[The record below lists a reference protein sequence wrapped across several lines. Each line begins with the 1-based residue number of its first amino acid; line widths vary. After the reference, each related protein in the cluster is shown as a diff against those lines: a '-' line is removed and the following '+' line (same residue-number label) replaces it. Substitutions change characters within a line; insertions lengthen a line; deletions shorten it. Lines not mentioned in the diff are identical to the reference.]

1 MTYSNY
7 WIWWNISWKCAV
19 SIFYLFFLSRFSIVA
34 ERYILKIVREQDRG
48 VFGRH
53 LLFES
58 NFVVSW
64 KYGSNLF
71 LLSKMHKFLWF
82 LLFRWLHLDILER
95 LFRHDDFSSPYVS
108 TQTLVLFFTPK
119 NCVFYFSWVSF
130 WYTWVSIP
138 KHSVCRIF
146 IGFGTDLPSCFLKPN
161 LWKCRR
167 LS

>member
-1 MTYSNY
+1 MIFTFSLATFRYT
-7 WIWWNISWKCAV
+7 WA
-19 SIFYLFFLSRFSIVA
+19 SIPTRWFFFPLCQYTNTCPFFS
-34 ERYILKIVREQDRG
+34 
-48 VFGRH
+48 F
-53 LLFES
+53 
-58 NFVVSW
+58 
-64 KYGSNLF
+64 
-71 LLSKMHKFLWF
+71 SKMQIFLWF